1 MGGASGA
8 LVVSVD
14 DNGPAKQAG
23 IKSGDIILTFN
34 GAKIDTMRELPRA
47 VAETKVGTRAEV
59 EIWRK
64 DKSIKK
70 YVIIERLNEGGI
82 VAQEPE
88 GEEDNADVDNTSILN
103 LGFSLSNINEELSLK
118 YDFSPDQKGLVVTE
132 IDSQSD
138 AYKRGLQE
146 GDVINVIN
154 ERDLYSI
161 CLLYTSPSPRD

>member
-1 MGGASGA
+1 M
-8 LVVSVD
+8 
-14 DNGPAKQAG
+14 
-23 IKSGDIILTFN
+23 
-34 GAKIDTMRELPRA
+34 
-47 VAETKVGTRAEV
+47 
-59 EIWRK
+59 
-64 DKSIKK
+64 
-70 YVIIERLNEGGI
+70 NEGGI

-132 IDSQSD
+132 IDNQSD

-154 ERDLYSI
+154 ERDLYSVNQFI
-161 CLLYTSPSPRD
+161 RIIDKNKNIIISSSTS

>member
-1 MGGASGA
+1 
-8 LVVSVD
+8 
-14 DNGPAKQAG
+14 
-23 IKSGDIILTFN
+23 
-34 GAKIDTMRELPRA
+34 MRELPRA

-132 IDSQSD
+132 IDNQSD

-161 CLLYTSPSPRD
+161 NQFIRIIDKNKKANRDLLLIKVVRGKI

>member
-82 VAQEPE
+82 VSQLA
-88 GEEDNADVDNTSILN
+88 NAIDIECLPTGVPDSIDVDITNLELN
-103 LGFSLSNINEELSLK
+103 GTVFASDINL
-118 YDFSPDQKGLVVTE
+118 PDDT
-132 IDSQSD
+132 
-138 AYKRGLQE
+138 
-146 GDVINVIN
+146 
-154 ERDLYSI
+154 
-161 CLLYTSPSPRD
+161 CLLYTSDAADE